1 MRALFHAIRE
11 KQSQNNIFFVK
22 IVAKNYCVNQ
32 TLFVGVEGG
41 LEDGHVVNAEGKFIF
56 IGVRGKAQVRT
67 QLVVYKRLVI
77 KYHSDELQIETVFIL
92 TRE

>member
-1 MRALFHAIRE
+1 M
-11 KQSQNNIFFVK
+11 
-22 IVAKNYCVNQ
+22 
-32 TLFVGVEGG
+32 
-41 LEDGHVVNAEGKFIF
+41 EDGHVVNAEGKFIF
-56 IGVRGKAQVRT
+56 VVVRGKAEVRT